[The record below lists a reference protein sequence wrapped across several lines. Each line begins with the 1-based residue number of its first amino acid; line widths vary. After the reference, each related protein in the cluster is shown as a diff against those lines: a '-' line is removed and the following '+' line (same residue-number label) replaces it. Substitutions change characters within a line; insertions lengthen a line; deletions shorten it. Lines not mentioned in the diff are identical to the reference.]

1 MSEPSAR
8 HPWTIRRTPRDRL
21 LLLWDLAIM
30 VLVVINLVW
39 IIFDTLFS
47 IHAVAN
53 GIGALWPAFRAWYA
67 NTIHRHFFTIDLGFV
82 AVFVI
87 DVLAG
92 WALAIVERR
101 YERWFFYPFV
111 RWYDVLGCIPVAG
124 FRFLR
129 VLRLIS
135 LIVRLQLYGVI
146 DIRRWA
152 LYRHALL
159 YFDIVVEEI
168 SDRVVLKVLAGV
180 QDEVKSGGQALIR
193 RVITDVIEPRRERL
207 GRAASQQ
214 LEAAITHAYRTNRR
228 QIQTY
233 AAQIAH
239 RAVDDNP
246 ALRNLERMPMLG
258 AFVSQALD
266 QAIREAVT
274 HVLDEAVAGL
284 ASAEF
289 DTLVQNI
296 TDSAITRVLAA
307 EASEASEIRDVV
319 IEVLDLVK
327 DQVAVQRWRAYFE

>member
-47 IHAVAN
+47 IDAVAN
-53 GIGALWPAFRAWYA
+53 GIGALWPAARAWYA
-67 NTIHRHFFTIDLGFV
+67 NSIHRHFFTIDLGFV

-92 WALAIVERR
+92 WALAIAEHRFA
-101 YERWFFYPFV
+101 RWFYYPFV
-111 RWYDVLGCIPVAG
+111 HWYDVLGCIPAAG

-135 LIVRLQLYGVI
+135 LTVRLQRYGVI

-152 LYRHALL
+152 AYRHALV
-159 YFDIVVEEI
+159 YYDIVAEEI
-168 SDRVVLKVLAGV
+168 SDRVVLKVLTGV
-180 QDEVKSGGQALIR
+180 QDEVRSGGRALTR
-193 RVITDVIEPRRERL
+193 QPITQVIEPRRERL

-214 LEAAITHAYRTNRR
+214 LETAVTSAYQANREE
-228 QIQTY
+228 IQAY
-233 AAQIAH
+233 AAQVIH

-258 AFVSQALD
+258 SFVSQALD
-266 QAIREAVT
+266 HAIRDAV
-274 HVLDEAVAGL
+274 HNVLEEAVAGL
-284 ASAEF
+284 SSAEF
-289 DTLVQNI
+289 DALVQNI
-296 TDSAITRVLAA
+296 TDSAIARLLAA
-307 EASEASEIRDVV
+307 EADEAAEIRDAV
-319 IEVLDLVK
+319 IEILDLIK
-327 DQVAVQRWRAYFE
+327 DQVAVQRWRQDFE